1 MHHGK
6 QGGLG
11 RTRSQEMHTFEEQSW
26 FSPTWKLILWQERLN
41 LPETRTAT
49 DHKGLHRFQRKD
61 VWKLLQTPSSKAK
74 THHDNTNHSRCA
86 RCGGKSVTLVAPA
99 ISVNI
104 CQYPSM
110 SPTMSYHVLPWSWH
124 AGTIAPLNFSQ
135 LLYVLCLAT
144 AAPVIWKDPWWT
156 KPTDHNGQ
164 YTQSTPG
171 NTFQRSAAG
180 AKASENGLKIA
191 VILDDTMPH
200 CTRKLHDK
208 RWRVTSPQSACKP
221 ICAHNISQ

>member
-6 QGGLG
+6 QGGLS

-49 DHKGLHRFQRKD
+49 NHKGASPFPKEGRLK
-61 VWKLLQTPSSKAK
+61 
-74 THHDNTNHSRCA
+74 
-86 RCGGKSVTLVAPA
+86 APA
-99 ISVNI
+99 NTFQQGKRHITIRPTRTHPCRSGSQNAMKMWKQVRQTCCTNNIGQHLSISVNI
-104 CQYPSM
+104 HRCVLLFR
-110 SPTMSYHVLPWSWH
+110 TMIMTWH
-124 AGTIAPLNFSQ
+124 AGTMVPLNFSQ
-135 LLYVLCLAT
+135 LLHVLCLAT
-144 AAPVIWKDPWWT
+144 AAPVNWKDAWWP

-180 AKASENGLKIA
+180 AKLQKM
-191 VILDDTMPH
+191 D
-200 CTRKLHDK
+200 
-208 RWRVTSPQSACKP
+208 
-221 ICAHNISQ
+221 